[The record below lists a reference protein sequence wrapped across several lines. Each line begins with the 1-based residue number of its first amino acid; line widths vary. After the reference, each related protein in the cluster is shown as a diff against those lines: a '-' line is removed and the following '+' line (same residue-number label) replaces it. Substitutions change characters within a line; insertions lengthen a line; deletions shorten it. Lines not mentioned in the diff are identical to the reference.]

1 MKKVDIRKIYVCQ
14 IQVVTNLFEEKTDED
29 EIVCLQGRRL
39 VVGKK
44 TQGFYEL
51 DENNVSYGLFA
62 KGLTGYRHILT
73 GSKYRD
79 ATNSSITVGEHV
91 INPKYIELLTKKE
104 RNICAHVIR
113 KYGSYDI
120 DMDVIKALEDRI
132 NDDLKCE
139 EEEEL
144 EL

>member
-51 DENNVSYGLFA
+51 GENNVSYGLFA
-62 KGLTGYRHILT
+62 KGLKGYRHILT
-73 GSKYRD
+73 GSKYID

-113 KYGSYDI
+113 KYGSYDM